1 MSRQRSR
8 GSLRPGENDRSLT
21 ISDTKTRP
29 LNRRRQTEF
38 QLIQTK
44 TVRRRSEGATIEWL
58 ASSGRGEY
66 SQLTLYR
73 GRH

>member
-29 LNRRRQTEF
+29 LQTEF